1 MTGIVATSIAVENLP
16 PLYDISSSDGMLFV
30 HGDVGVATTGQF
42 TRVKSA
48 TVNKFLRGIE
58 HRFTDVH
65 DKDGPVALGFLPF
78 LREEQEDLFV
88 PHVFA
93 RRFSDGYTSVTVLTD
108 AQVSEDARR
117 LHVEE
122 VIASILRSLPPVK
135 QKKDNKRHMSNTPL
149 TPITTYLAAVSEA
162 RSAVR
167 SGQME
172 KAVIAR
178 DIELKS
184 DTPLNIHSV
193 VAYLQEQYSTCYQFS
208 IDHLVGA
215 SPELLVHLENG
226 MVHSNPLAGT
236 TPRTGD
242 PATDAQ
248 NAADLLAS
256 KKNQI
261 EHRVVVEMVHD
272 TLLQWCSYLDWEP
285 EPSVVSV
292 ANVQHLGTHVT
303 GPLSSP
309 DTHVLDIAREL
320 SPTPALG
327 GFPRT
332 AAIELINR
340 VEHMNRGRYGGAV
353 GWCDAQGNGTWAVTI
368 RCAQFSTDLMSARL
382 FAGGGIVADSEPELE
397 LAETEAKFKAMTNAI
412 THSS

>member
-1 MTGIVATSIAVENLP
+1 MTGMIATSVAVANLP
-16 PLYDISSSDGMLFV
+16 ALHHIAGSRGMLFI
-30 HGDVGVATTGQF
+30 HGDVGIATVGEF
-42 TRVKSA
+42 TRVKSSQ
-48 TVNKFLRGIE
+48 THSFLQAIE
-58 HRFTDVH
+58 HRYSDEH

-88 PHVFA
+88 PHIFA
-93 RRFSDGYTSVTVLTD
+93 RRFSDGYSSITVCTD
-108 AQVSEDARR
+108 AQMPEDARGNYID
-117 LHVEE
+117 HVITM
-122 VIASILRSLPPVK
+122 VMASPPTDAHTK
-135 QKKDNKRHMSNTPL
+135 EGSRHLSNVPL
-149 TPITTYLAAVSEA
+149 TPINTYLSAVEEA
-162 RSAVR
+162 RDAVR
-167 SGQME
+167 SGQIE

-193 VAYLQEQYSTCYQFS
+193 VQFLHEQYSTCYQFS
-208 IDHLVGA
+208 LDNMVGA
-215 SPELLVHLENG
+215 SPELLVQLEKG
-226 MVHSNPLAGT
+226 IVHSNPLAGT

-242 PATDAQ
+242 AEADAK
-248 NAADLLAS
+248 NAAALLAS
-256 KKNQI
+256 RKNQI

-303 GPLSSP
+303 GPLSAP

-320 SPTPALG
+320 CPTPALG
-327 GFPRT
+327 GFPRS
-332 AAIELINR
+332 AAIDLINR
-340 VEHMNRGRYGGAV
+340 VEKMHRGRYGGAV
-353 GWCDAQGNGTWAVTI
+353 GWFDAQGNGTWAVTI
-368 RCAQFSTDLMSARL
+368 RCAQFSKDLMSARL

-412 THSS
+412 MHS

>member
-1 MTGIVATSIAVENLP
+1 MTGMIATSVAVKNLP
-16 PLYDISSSDGMLFV
+16 ALHHIAGSRGMLFI
-30 HGDVGVATTGQF
+30 HGDVGIATVGEF
-42 TRVKSA
+42 TRVKSSQ
-48 TVNKFLRGIE
+48 TNTFLQGIE
-58 HRFTDVH
+58 HRYSDEH

-88 PHVFA
+88 PHIFA
-93 RRFSDGYTSVTVLTD
+93 RRFSDGYSSITVCTD
-108 AQVSEDARR
+108 AQMPEDAR
-117 LHVEE
+117 HNYIEQ
-122 VIASILRSLPPVK
+122 VIASMLTSPPTEIG
-135 QKKDNKRHMSNTPL
+135 KKDNARHLSNLPL
-149 TPITTYLAAVSEA
+149 TPIDTYLSAVSEA
-162 RSAVR
+162 RAAVR
-167 SGQME
+167 SGQIE

-193 VAYLQEQYSTCYQFS
+193 VQFLHEQYSTCYQFS
-208 IDHLVGA
+208 LDNMVGA
-215 SPELLVHLENG
+215 SPELLVQLENG
-226 MVHSNPLAGT
+226 IVHSNPLAGT

-242 PATDAQ
+242 PATDAR

-272 TLLQWCSYLDWEP
+272 ALLQWCSYLDWEP

-303 GPLSSP
+303 GPLSAP

-320 SPTPALG
+320 CPTPALG
-327 GFPRT
+327 GFPR
-332 AAIELINR
+332 AEAIELINK
-340 VEHMNRGRYGGAV
+340 VEHMHRGRYGGAV

-368 RCAQFSTDLMSARL
+368 RCAQFSQDLMSARL

-412 THSS
+412 MNS

>member
-1 MTGIVATSIAVENLP
+1 MNKMIATAVAVDNLP
-16 PLYDISSSDGMLFV
+16 PLHNIAGSDGMLFV
-30 HGDVGVATTGQF
+30 HGDEGIASTGQF
-42 TRVKSA
+42 TRVGPSQVHA
-48 TVNKFLRGIE
+48 FLSEIQ
-58 HRFTDVH
+58 HHYTDEH

-78 LREEQEDLFV
+78 LREEREDLFV
-88 PHVFA
+88 PHIFA
-93 RRFSDGYTSVTVLTD
+93 RRFSDGYTSITVLTD
-108 AQVSEDARR
+108 AEMSEKERLVHVDEVVSS
-117 LHVEE
+117 L
-122 VIASILRSLPPVK
+122 LRSLPPVK
-135 QKKDNKRHMSNTPL
+135 QKKDKERHLSSSPL

-167 SGQME
+167 SGQIE

-193 VAYLQEQYSTCYQFS
+193 LTYLHEQFSTCYQFS

-215 SPELLVHLENG
+215 SPELLVHMEKG
-226 MVHSNPLAGT
+226 IVHSNPLAGT

-303 GPLSSP
+303 GPLSATN
-309 DTHVLDIAREL
+309 THVLEIAREL

-332 AAIELINR
+332 EAIELINR

-368 RCAQFSTDLMSARL
+368 RCAQFSTDLLSARL

-412 THSS
+412 MHSS

>member
-1 MTGIVATSIAVENLP
+1 MSKIIATSVAVGDLP
-16 PLYDISSSDGMLFV
+16 PLHDIAGADGMLFV
-30 HGDVGVATTGQF
+30 HGHEGIATKGAF
-42 TRVKSA
+42 ARVEPSKVHALLSS
-48 TVNKFLRGIE
+48 IE
-58 HRFTDVH
+58 CRYTDKH
-65 DKDGPVALGFLPF
+65 DAAGPVALGFLPF

-88 PHVFA
+88 PSVFA
-93 RRFSDGYTSVTVLTD
+93 RRFSDGYSSITVCTD
-108 AQVSEDARR
+108 AQMPEETRR
-117 LHVEE
+117 TYIEE
-122 VIASILRSLPPVK
+122 MVASITASLPVAA
-135 QKKDNKRHMSNTPL
+135 QEQRGERHLSNAPL
-149 TPITTYLAAVSEA
+149 TPISTYLAAVSEA

-167 SGQME
+167 SGQIE

-178 DIELKS
+178 DIELTS
-184 DTPLNIHSV
+184 NTPLNIHSV
-193 VAYLQEQYSTCYQFS
+193 VQFLHNQYSTCYQFS
-208 IDHLVGA
+208 IDKMVGA
-215 SPELLVHLENG
+215 SPELLVQLENG

-242 PATDAQ
+242 PAIDAQ

-256 KKNQI
+256 NKNQI

-303 GPLSSP
+303 GPLSDANS
-309 DTHVLDIAREL
+309 HVLTVAREL
-320 SPTPALG
+320 CPTPALG

-332 AAIELINR
+332 EAIELINR
-340 VEHMNRGRYGGAV
+340 VEKMHRGRYGGAV

-382 FAGGGIVADSEPELE
+382 FAGGGIVADSEPDLE
-397 LAETEAKFKAMTNAI
+397 LAGTEAKLKAMTNAI
-412 THSS
+412 MHS